1 MFSNTQAK
9 EVIVMCESLDRM
21 REEARA
27 EGMILGRRDG
37 LIQGKT
43 EGIQIGKE
51 DGILMILKNLL
62 KKGISDSYILEIT
75 GVSSELLMKAKQ
87 TLN

>member
-1 MFSNTQAK
+1 
-9 EVIVMCESLDRM
+9 
-21 REEARA
+21 
-27 EGMILGRRDG
+27 MILGRRDG

-43 EGIQIGKE
+43 EGIQIGKIQGE
-51 DGILMILKNLL
+51 EKAELRILTNLL

-87 TLN
+87 GLN

>member
-1 MFSNTQAK
+1 
-9 EVIVMCESLDRM
+9 M

-27 EGMILGRRDG
+27 EGK
-37 LIQGKT
+37 IQGEEKA
-43 EGIQIGKE
+43 ELR
-51 DGILMILKNLL
+51 ILTNLL

-87 TLN
+87 SIH

>member
-1 MFSNTQAK
+1 
-9 EVIVMCESLDRM
+9 MCESLDRM

-27 EGMILGRRDG
+27 EGK
-37 LIQGKT
+37 IQGEAKGL
-43 EGIQIGKE
+43 EKGRIQGEEKAE
-51 DGILMILKNLL
+51 LRILTNLL

-87 TLN
+87 AIHKLFE